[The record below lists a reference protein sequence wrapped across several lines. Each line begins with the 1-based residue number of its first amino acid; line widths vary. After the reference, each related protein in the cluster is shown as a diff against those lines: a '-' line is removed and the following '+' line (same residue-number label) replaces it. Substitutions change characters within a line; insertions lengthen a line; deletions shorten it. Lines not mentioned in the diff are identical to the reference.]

1 MSQTSVWLKH
11 VAQFSNLILQFC
23 SCVRCRQLKQS

>member
-11 VAQFSNLILQFC
+11 VAQFSNLILQFR
-23 SCVRCRQLKQS
+23 SCVKWQLKQS